1 MCYTYDD
8 VIFHPGHIDFAADA
22 VDLRTKLTRNIT
34 IRTPIV
40 SSPMDTVTEADMA
53 IAMAS
58 VGGAG
63 FLHYNMTESEQ
74 IANLKA
80 VKAHRLGY
88 VTRPEVVGP
97 ETPLSFLDALKTR
110 RGFTSVVVTTTGAVG
125 GALLGLCSSRDH
137 ELVSNRACLL
147 YTSPSPRDKRQ
158 SRMPSSA

>member
-8 VIFHPGHIDFAADA
+8 VIFHPGHINFAADA
-22 VDLRTKLTRNIT
+22 VDLTTKLTKNIT

-63 FLHYNMTESEQ
+63 FIHYNMTAEEQ
-74 IANLKA
+74 IANVVA

-88 VTRPEVVGP
+88 VTRTEEG
-97 ETPLSFLDALKTR
+97 
-110 RGFTSVVVTTTGAVG
+110 GCTSWI
-125 GALLGLCSSRDH
+125 
-137 ELVSNRACLL
+137 
-147 YTSPSPRDKRQ
+147 Q
-158 SRMPSSA
+158 